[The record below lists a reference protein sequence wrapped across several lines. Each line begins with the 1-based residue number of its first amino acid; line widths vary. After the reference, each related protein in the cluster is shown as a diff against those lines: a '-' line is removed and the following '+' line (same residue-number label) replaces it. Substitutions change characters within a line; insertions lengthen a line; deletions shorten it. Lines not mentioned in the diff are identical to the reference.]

1 MSQRRPMCAS
11 ATDPVFSITSSW
23 LYQFWLYAFKTA
35 KYWGRG
41 PQNWTADI
49 LRFDK
54 YEGRGIV
61 PSPNTPG
68 HDVSTP
74 GSAPTPGDL
83 YMGDVDGFEMAD
95 TPTDLC
101 RWSIHIRNRD
111 FDGHTLPEVEEEYE
125 DVDNE
130 KTYKRWCARSLRP
143 DFVEKMRTALRSNDF
158 SNIGAEKLPAAIPQV
173 LRAVESKK
181 NELLLEALGFSIM
194 GRNLRLMMK
203 TLAEVRKA
211 RLNVTEL
218 YPFHLATS
226 YLDGSAACC
235 NILNELCFLTGELS
249 LQRLYVDRR
258 GYTVLDN
265 LMIAILKSHTSCR
278 PGDVDATRKQ
288 EKRFPGEEVDVC
300 GRWDAD
306 SECFRLL
313 LAKGK
318 TSIPFS
324 WKHKFCHTS
333 AQSICHCINT
343 IFGPLWAPDVN
354 TSSGLFLRHCTH
366 CGLKLELLPLHTL
379 VIVALQLARR
389 GCGGE
394 DLFGVLAVLLCL
406 LRNGADPVARTSVS
420 VQALLRS
427 SNDSGLDDM
436 QIDVCDHDEQDAYEL
451 AAGVSEDVVLTWPIE
466 ARVGWQLFCHVL
478 RIARDGRIAEAGE
491 AAKEQPWSDN
501 RNEYPQ
507 QLRHHCESCEYEE
520 RPNYFSHNKELGIL
534 WAAVQTELLTY
545 RRVGEDDP
553 WTSGNFNMRT
563 LLRDF
568 SLRQDFPGFAEG
580 SRLGSFGISV
590 FNIDLVKEEMMELY
604 CECGSF
610 IEARDDRCAGM
621 EEVSAYYFANLE
633 DWFRTKFIHFP
644 EREWWANCD
653 LTEEEE
659 GQHEA
664 QDFVGQ
670 ASGAGYDGQAHGDD
684 DGYYD
689 DNDSDDDY
697 YDD

>member
-1 MSQRRPMCAS
+1 M
-11 ATDPVFSITSSW
+11 SSW
-23 LYQFWLYAFKTA
+23 LYQFWFYAFKTA

-54 YEGRGIV
+54 YEGRGLA

-74 GSAPTPGDL
+74 ASAPTPGDL

-101 RWSIHIRNRD
+101 RWSIHIRNKD
-111 FDGHTLPEVEEEYE
+111 FDGRTLPEDEEEEEYE
-125 DVDNE
+125 DVDDD
-130 KTYKRWCARSLRP
+130 KTYRRWHARSLRP
-143 DFVEKMRTALRSNDF
+143 DFIKKMRTALRSNDF
-158 SNIGAEKLPAAIPQV
+158 SDISADKLPAAVPQV
-173 LRAVESKK
+173 LRAVESEKD
-181 NELLLEALGFSIM
+181 ELLLEALGFSIM

-203 TLAEVRKA
+203 ILAKVERA

-226 YLDGSAACC
+226 YLNGSDACC

-249 LQRLYVDRR
+249 LRRLYVDDR

-278 PGDVDATRKQ
+278 PGDVDAARKQ
-288 EKRFPGEEVDVC
+288 QTRFPGEEVDVC

-343 IFGPLWAPDVN
+343 IFGPSWAPDVN
-354 TSSGLFLRHCTH
+354 TPSGLLLQHCWY

-389 GCGGE
+389 GCDGE

-406 LRNGADPVARTSVS
+406 LRNGADPVAKTPVS
-420 VQALLRS
+420 VQALLGS
-427 SNDSGLDDM
+427 SNDFSLDAM
-436 QIDVCDHDEQDAYEL
+436 EIDLCDHDERDAYEL
-451 AAGVSEDVVLTWPIE
+451 AAGVSEFMVLTWPIE

-478 RIARDGRIAEAGE
+478 RMARDGRIADAGE
-491 AAKEQPWSDN
+491 APKGQPWSDN
-501 RNEYPQ
+501 NDKHPQ
-507 QLRHHCESCEYEE
+507 QLRHYCNSCEYEE
-520 RPNYFSHNKELGIL
+520 RPNYFSYNKELGIL
-534 WAAVQTELLTY
+534 WAAAQTELLTY
-545 RRVGEDDP
+545 RRIGEDDP
-553 WTSGNFNMRT
+553 WTSGNFNMTT
-563 LLRDF
+563 LLRGF
-568 SLRQDFPGFAEG
+568 SHRQDFQGFPEG
-580 SRLGSFGISV
+580 SRLGIVGIGV
-590 FNIDLVKEEMMELY
+590 PDIELVKEEMMELY
-604 CECGSF
+604 CECGGF

-644 EREWWANCD
+644 ERGWWTKFD
-653 LTEEEE
+653 LTEEQ

-664 QDFVGQ
+664 QDLMDQ
-670 ASGAGYDGQAHGDD
+670 ASGVGYHDDD
-684 DGYYD
+684 DGNYD
-689 DNDSDDDY
+689 DDGDDDY
-697 YDD
+697 YDDDDDDDGCYDD